1 MTPSDDLLSQCLR
14 QPKPNEEKEEEER
27 LPLRNKA
34 LDGMYH
40 WQIEEVA
47 GIEKAYQFLE
57 KAGPQG
63 QFCNYHGSTRTGL
76 ERKIN
81 KSQGLPHQT
90 RDAAGAKMALRQ
102 CVT

>member
-57 KAGPQG
+57 KAGPRGNFAIITAAQE
-63 QFCNYHGSTRTGL
+63 QALNARSIKARVYHTKREMQL
-76 ERKIN
+76 VQRW
-81 KSQGLPHQT
+81 P
-90 RDAAGAKMALRQ
+90 
-102 CVT
+102 